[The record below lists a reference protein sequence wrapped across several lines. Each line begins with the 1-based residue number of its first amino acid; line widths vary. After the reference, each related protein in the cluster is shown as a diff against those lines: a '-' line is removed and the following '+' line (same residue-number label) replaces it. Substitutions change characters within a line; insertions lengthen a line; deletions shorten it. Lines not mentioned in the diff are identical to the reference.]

1 MDIVFDDDNAR
12 VLRSVH
18 NELVSAV
25 QDDVVAVARIEC
37 HQGVTTTKC
46 LGPSGEMISKFEL
59 GVVGDGV
66 EIVVAVDQAGQ
77 TLLDDVEERVE
88 RRECRVLTPQEKLT
102 YPNRS
107 EAETQILVLLA
118 KRKLLSADKIAEE
131 TGMSTEV
138 TQFHLDE
145 LFRADLVEWE
155 TEGTGARGTVWKL
168 GHIGVGYL
176 VERGLHE

>member
-18 NELVSAV
+18 DELVSAV

-46 LGPSGEMISKFEL
+46 LGPSREMISKFEL
-59 GVVGDGV
+59 RVVGDGV

-88 RRECRVLTPQEKLT
+88 RREWRVLGIGQDFAD
-102 YPNRS
+102 RS
-107 EAETQILVLLA
+107 NET
-118 KRKLLSADKIAEE
+118 KISCA
-131 TGMSTEV
+131 GRG
-138 TQFHLDE
+138 
-145 LFRADLVEWE
+145 RASLRVEGFYSSE
-155 TEGTGARGTVWKL
+155 S
-168 GHIGVGYL
+168 
-176 VERGLHE
+176 

>member
-1 MDIVFDDDNAR
+1 MHIVFDDDNAR

-25 QDDVVAVARIEC
+25 EDDVVAVARIEC

-59 GVVGDGV
+59 RVVGDDV

-88 RRECRVLTPQEKLT
+88 RREMPRTWD
-102 YPNRS
+102 RS
-107 EAETQILVLLA
+107 RFAPSLLRELVQV
-118 KRKLLSADKIAEE
+118 
-131 TGMSTEV
+131 MST
-138 TQFHLDE
+138 T
-145 LFRADLVEWE
+145 
-155 TEGTGARGTVWKL
+155 
-168 GHIGVGYL
+168 
-176 VERGLHE
+176 